1 MNTRALPKYL
11 TQDEVT
17 RLFKAI
23 TDKRDRALFGL
34 IYYYGLR
41 VSEVTLLTLQSVDL
55 KNCRIRLRRLK
66 GGIDGEKRL
75 WSAAVK
81 LLRAYLKVRIPKG
94 VALFTGRQGPLKRR
108 MIEHLFSHYAEAAGL
123 SSRNVH
129 ALRHSIAVHI
139 LDSGRDLEDVQDHLG
154 HKHITSTAIYAKIS
168 SRRREAFAQHVE
180 YNPAVVWV

>member
-1 MNTRALPKYL
+1 MNTRTLPKYL

-17 RLFKAI
+17 RLFKGI

-41 VSEVTLLTLQSVDL
+41 VSEVALLTTHSIDL
-55 KNCRIRLRRLK
+55 KNYRIRLHRLK

-75 WSAAVK
+75 WRVPAK
-81 LLRAYLKVRIPKG
+81 LLRAYLKVRIPRG
-94 VALFTGRQGPLKRR
+94 LALFTGRQGPLKRR
-108 MIEHLFSHYAEAAGL
+108 MIEHLFSKYAATAGV
-123 SSRNVH
+123 SVRNVH
-129 ALRHSIAVHI
+129 ALRHSIAVHV

-180 YNPAVVWV
+180 DNPAVVWV